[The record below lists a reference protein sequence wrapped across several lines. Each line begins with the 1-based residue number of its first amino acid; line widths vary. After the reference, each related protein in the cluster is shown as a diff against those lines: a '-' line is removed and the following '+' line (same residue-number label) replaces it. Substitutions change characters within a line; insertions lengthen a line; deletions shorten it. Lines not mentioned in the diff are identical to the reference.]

1 MAATGRKKTPTAIL
15 EAKGTFIKNPARR
28 NKREPKPS
36 EGQPIKDKRLVGKKI
51 ATAKWKQLVKWEND
65 MRLNSEVDSDVLVR
79 YALTWQLQ
87 MEFLD
92 DIDEHGSRIEG
103 ASGAFKANPAVAA
116 YFQTQTTLDKLS
128 SQLGIG
134 ASNRASLKA
143 NPKEEEKDPFIE
155 FMERQKTLTN

>member
-1 MAATGRKKTPTAIL
+1 MAVMGRKPIPSKVQKT
-15 EAKGTFIKNPARR
+15 KGVYKVHPERE

-36 EGQPIKDKRLVGKKI
+36 EGQPIKDKRLVGRKI

-79 YALTWQLQ
+79 YALTWQMQ

-128 SQLGIG
+128 AQLGIG

-155 FMERQKTLTN
+155 FMERQKTMVN

>member
-1 MAATGRKKTPTAIL
+1 MAVMGRKPIPTKIQKT
-15 EAKGTFIKNPARR
+15 KGAYLKDPKRE

-36 EGQPIKDKRLVGKKI
+36 EGQPIKDKRLVGRKI

-79 YALTWQLQ
+79 YALTWQMQ

-128 SQLGIG
+128 AQLGIG

-143 NPKEEEKDPFIE
+143 NPEEKEKDPFIE

>member
-1 MAATGRKKTPTAIL
+1 MAVMGRKPIPSKIQKT
-15 EAKGTFIKNPARR
+15 KGAYIKDPQRE

-36 EGQPIKDKRLVGKKI
+36 EGQPIKDKRLIGKKI

-65 MRLNSEVDSDVLVR
+65 MRLNSEVDSDILVR
-79 YALTWQLQ
+79 YALTWQMQ

-92 DIDEHGSRIEG
+92 EIDKHGSRIDMD
-103 ASGAFKANPAVAA
+103 SGAFKTNPAVASF
-116 YFQTQTTLDKLS
+116 FQTQTTLDKLS
-128 SQLGIG
+128 AQLGIG

-155 FMERQKTLTN
+155 FMERQKTMVN